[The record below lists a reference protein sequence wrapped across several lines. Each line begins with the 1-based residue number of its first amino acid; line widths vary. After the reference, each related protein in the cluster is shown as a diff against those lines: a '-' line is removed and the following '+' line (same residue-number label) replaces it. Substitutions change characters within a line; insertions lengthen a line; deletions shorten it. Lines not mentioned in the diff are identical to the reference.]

1 MDPILTIKKHIVKE
15 LSSQGW
21 DTCDINQVLDNYSI
35 RLERA
40 ASEEEKQE
48 ILKEIKDDYNYE
60 TASL

>member
-1 MDPILTIKKHIVKE
+1 
-15 LSSQGW
+15 
-21 DTCDINQVLDNYSI
+21 
-35 RLERA
+35 LERA